1 LSLSRRTCRHKLNH
15 LAIADVKVI
24 AQDLPETLSLSFR
37 LPLLLLAAVFAV
49 IAAFWWQTGK
59 PVPMPPSPMTAGEKI
74 PCVSYAPF
82 RRGQSPFTENIVIPA
97 SQIDEDFEHLAKVT
111 DCVRTYAVDQGLEHV
126 PVLAKKHG
134 LKVIL
139 GIWLGREAPKNALQ
153 IEAAIKLANQHAD
166 VIRMLVIGNETILRG
181 EISGKDLGEVLK
193 MVKAR
198 VTVPTTYAD
207 VWEFWVQHKELAE
220 FVDIVTVHILPYWED
235 HPVPAAEAGAHV
247 GKIRKD
253 VGEIFAGKP
262 ILIGETGWP
271 SEGRMRWG
279 ARATPAD
286 QARVLH
292 DLVELKKSSGFD
304 VNLIEAFDQPW
315 KRLLEGTVGGYWG
328 LLDADTREPKFNWG
342 EGVSNHPAWRTQGI
356 LGAALALAI
365 FAAAFVAA
373 RGRDVS
379 APRWIAVAVVA
390 SVAGCAIGLAVHMH
404 AIGARTP
411 LELGRATVYL
421 LLSAAGPVI
430 AAAAVIQGISPVSFA
445 RLMGR
450 PVSRTRLETWLGSML
465 AALSVL
471 SVFLALG
478 LVFDPRY
485 REFATSTLI
494 GPVAGFLALALVV
507 PRTGSVVSERVF
519 AAVLA
524 LSAIVIVVQ
533 EKVSNWESLLFAG
546 LLLTLA
552 GTLFLARAG
561 QERAAEAPA
570 PAR

>member
-1 LSLSRRTCRHKLNH
+1 
-15 LAIADVKVI
+15 LAIADDKVI
-24 AQDLPETLSLSFR
+24 AQDLRETLSLSFR

-49 IAAFWWQTGK
+49 IAAFWWQVGA
-59 PVPMPPSPMTAGEKI
+59 PVPMPPSPLAAGEKI

-111 DCVRTYAVDQGLEHV
+111 GCIRTYAVDQGLEQV

-139 GIWLGREAPKNALQ
+139 GMWLGREAPKNAAQ
-153 IEAAIKLANQHAD
+153 IEAGISLANRYPD
-166 VIRMLVIGNETILRG
+166 VIRMLVIGNEALLRG
-181 EISGKDLGEVLK
+181 EISGEDLGDILK
-193 MVKAR
+193 SVKAR

-207 VWEFWVQHKELAE
+207 VWEFWVRHKELAE

-235 HPVPAAEAGAHV
+235 HPVPAAEAGIHV
-247 GKIRKD
+247 GAIRKE

-292 DLVELKKSSGFD
+292 DLLDLKKSSGFD

-328 LLDADTREPKFNWG
+328 LLDADTREPKFHWG
-342 EGVSNHPAWRTQGI
+342 EPVSNYPNWRAQGV

-365 FAAAFVAA
+365 FAAAFVSA
-373 RGRDVS
+373 RGRDVP
-379 APRWIAVAVVA
+379 AGRWIAVAIVA
-390 SVAGCAIGLAVHMH
+390 AAAGSAIGLAVHMH

-411 LELGRATVYL
+411 FELGRAVVYL
-421 LLSAAGPVI
+421 VLSVAGPVI
-430 AAAAVIQGISPVSFA
+430 AAAALIQCTAPVSFA
-445 RLMGR
+445 ALMGR
-450 PVSRTRLETWLGSML
+450 SVSNSRLGTWLGGLL
-465 AALSVL
+465 AAVAVLAVYLS
-471 SVFLALG
+471 LG

-494 GPVAGFLALALVV
+494 GPAAGFALLTLFA
-507 PRTGSVVSERVF
+507 PRTGGVLSERVF
-519 AAVLA
+519 AAVLTV
-524 LSAIVIVVQ
+524 SAIVIVIQ
-533 EKVSNWESLLFAG
+533 EKLLNWEALLFAG
-546 LLLTLA
+546 LLLILA
-552 GTLFLARAG
+552 GTLALARAG

-570 PAR
+570 PVR